1 MNNAR
6 IIIEDVNPKEV
17 DHSALY
23 KERLEQ
29 LTDIIEALQNIAE
42 SNYWKTLQKYV
53 FNVDL
58 SKAKRRLAKE
68 KDTIEIFRLQG
79 QLEWGE
85 KFNLELLITKYR
97 DELTTIR
104 KKLQ

>member
-6 IIIEDVNPKEV
+6 IIVEDVNQQEK
-17 DHSALY
+17 DSSAIY
-23 KERLEQ
+23 RERLEQ
-29 LTDIIEALQNIAE
+29 LTNIIEALQNVAE

-68 KDTIEIFRLQG
+68 KDTVEIFRLQG
-79 QLEWGE
+79 QIEWGD
-85 KFNLELLITKYR
+85 KLNLETLLNKYR
-97 DELTTIR
+97 EELISIK
-104 KKLQ
+104 KKL